1 MSEFNHLN
9 SPDTKAVPMGQA
21 EAPRPTLARVVA
33 AMSGSD
39 LEALDGQSDVSVSI
53 ADAEVR
59 DNEGMTVA
67 FKVLPQPN
75 MMSYSLSLELYSRRA
90 CCLF

>member
-1 MSEFNHLN
+1 MAEFNHLS
-9 SPDTKAVPMGQA
+9 SPDTKAVPMGQT

-39 LEALDGQSDVSVSI
+39 LEALDEQSDVSVSI
-53 ADAEVR
+53 ADAETR

-67 FKVLPQPN
+67 FKVLPQLN
-75 MMSYSLSLELYSRRA
+75 MMS
-90 CCLF
+90 